1 MKIVFKQLYRIKNFI
16 TVILLVLILVWGVFL
31 RFTDPELTETQL
43 FIEYW
48 PEWIIMVIATICLAI
63 WCFS

>member
-48 PEWIIMVIATICLAI
+48 PE
-63 WCFS
+63 